1 MLINHQQ
8 AVINTIEHG
17 LQALLTREQLVHVGC
32 LMLAQRFGHNAETP
46 RQQVHFGGRGE
57 RQHHFKVTFANVV
70 RRFGQRLD
78 GGAKT
83 SGNTMCR
90 DKANDQY
97 RDTHQAQYRRNQH
110 CPVARLGLC
119 VVDAF
124 QRFTMLVN
132 QPVTQRIETCGEVV
146 VVAEVDALVMRLVKR
161 L

>member
-8 AVINTIEHG
+8 AVINTVEHG
-17 LQALLTREQLVHVGC
+17 LQALLTGEQLVHVGG

-83 SGNTMCR
+83 SGNTVRR

-97 RDTHQAQYRRNQH
+97 RNTHQAQHCRNHQ
-110 CPVARLGLC
+110 CPVACLGLGM
-119 VVDAF
+119 VDAF
-124 QRFTMLVN
+124 QRFTMLIN
-132 QPVTQRIETCGEVV
+132 QPVTQRIETCGEIV
-146 VVAEVDALVMRLVKR
+146 VVAEVDTPVVRLVKG